1 MSNTVV
7 PAAHGPATNGA
18 QQRPRSIVVVGAGL
32 AGTQTVAALRTHGY
46 DGRITLLGAEGT
58 LPYDRPPLSKE
69 LLTRTDPVWLSAE
82 LGVDVTVLADDVRL
96 ADRAVRLQVHDGG
109 VVVETSGA
117 PGTSGA
123 ITDTGADSTISADAV
138 VLACGSRPV
147 RPSGWSGALVLHS
160 ASDAAVLRERLTTAR
175 RLVVVGAGWIGAEIA
190 GVVAAAGTGVTVV
203 EAAPAPLSAQL
214 GAHVGASTAPWY
226 ADAGVELLT
235 GRSVAAVDRDGVTL
249 VDGRRVLAD
258 VVLAAVGAAPATD
271 WLREVLPL
279 TSRGAVPVGPSG
291 LLDTARVGGGP
302 ALTERASSR
311 VWAVGDCADRRT
323 DRFGV
328 VAGSHWTGALLHP
341 EAIACAITGR
351 PAPAESA
358 PYVFSEQ
365 LGHHLTLTGVPEPGA
380 EVVHRGTP
388 GSPAGWTTLWLR
400 PSTGSGERAGEQV
413 GAQVGEQVGEHGGRH
428 AGELGGE
435 PDGRELVAVLTVDR
449 PRDVGPSRRMLSAN
463 RPPLLD
469 LVRACDPG
477 VPLPSAVV
485 GPTPPR

>member
-1 MSNTVV
+1 MSITEV
-7 PAAHGPATNGA
+7 PAAHGPAANGG
-18 QQRPRSIVVVGAGL
+18 QRRPRSIVVVGAGL

-46 DGRITLLGAEGT
+46 DGRITLLGAEGRP
-58 LPYDRPPLSKE
+58 PYDRPPLSKE
-69 LLTRTDPVWLSAE
+69 LLTRTDPAWLSAE

-96 ADRAVRLQVHDGG
+96 ADRAVRLEVRDDG
-109 VVVETSGA
+109 VVVRTSRAHDASGGIT
-117 PGTSGA
+117 GTGT
-123 ITDTGADSTISADAV
+123 TDTIGAEAV

-147 RPSGWSGALVLHS
+147 RPSAWSDALVLHS
-160 ASDAAVLRERLTTAR
+160 ATDAAVLRDRLATAR

-190 GVVAAAGTGVTVV
+190 GVVAAGGTGVTVV

-214 GAHVGASTAPWY
+214 GARVGASTARWY
-226 ADAGVELLT
+226 VDAGIELLT
-235 GRSVAAVDRDGVTL
+235 GASVAAVDRHGVTL
-249 VDGRRVLAD
+249 VDGTRVLAD
-258 VVLAAVGAAPATD
+258 VVLAAVGAVPATD
-271 WLREVLPL
+271 WLRGVLPL
-279 TSRGAVPVGPSG
+279 TSRGAVPVGPAG
-291 LLDTARVGGGP
+291 LLDTDRVVDGP
-302 ALTERASSR
+302 ALTPRASSR

-365 LGHHLTLTGVPEPGA
+365 LGHHLTLTGIPEPGA

-400 PSTGSGERAGEQV
+400 PSTGSGERAG
-413 GAQVGEQVGEHGGRH
+413 GH
-428 AGELGGE
+428 AGGHAVE
-435 PDGRELVAVLTVDR
+435 PGREPGREAGGRELVAVLTVDR
-449 PRDVGPSRRMLSAN
+449 PRDVGPSRRMLATS

-469 LVRACDPG
+469 LVRARDPG
-477 VPLPSAVV
+477 VPLASAVI
-485 GPTPPR
+485 GPIPPQ